1 MIKLRDEEIEWIIN
15 AYRRLNLQ
23 VGASKL
29 AIQQAYNIY
38 STSFDRFNEDR
49 NIHQFNLENQ
59 KLILQAYEQCMKVV
73 EIPDLVEQVNDYH
86 TRNYKKASNA
96 IQIFSAIISTNNYI
110 SKFLFT
116 KWILLYRKWTSLDLI
131 HQDKVNLSVDKILK
145 YAFGDLILNFVL
157 LAGISLTLSSI
168 MLTLW
173 IIFILCAFIYSLV
186 YAFTHIHETFK
197 KLSFWVKEKFVPI
210 LMMLGFIGIIF
221 IAIQNKDFL
230 KDKTKSVEKPKQ
242 PEIEIEQKPPVVIGS
257 SVLPVD
263 NQQNPTQDN
272 NENEKI
278 RFATSPFGGFININQ
293 DASRGKPIL
302 EVPHGTRLTILLNK
316 SIPNYWYF
324 VKEANGYISAQA
336 LSANPPTIKK
346 TFFMRKDIL
355 QNLII
360 TDNQLS
366 PKVIQYFKIEN
377 DKAIYYDR
385 SINLEEDGIYTI
397 EEGKILIS
405 IKDKK
410 YSLRYL
416 KNSQFEITQL

>member
-1 MIKLRDEEIEWIIN
+1 MIKLKDEEIEWILN

-29 AIQQAYNIY
+29 AIQQAYNTF
-38 STSFDRFNEDR
+38 STPFDRLNEER
-49 NIHQFNLENQ
+49 SIHQFNLENQ
-59 KLILQAYEQCMKVV
+59 KLILQAYEQCMKAV
-73 EIPDLVEQVNDYH
+73 EIPDLLEQVNDYY
-86 TRNYKKASNA
+86 TRNYKKASNV
-96 IQIFSAIISTNNYI
+96 IHIFSAIISRNNSI

-116 KWILLYRKWTSLDLI
+116 KWILLYRKWTCLDLI
-131 HQDKVNLSVDKILK
+131 HQDKVNLSVNKILK
-145 YAFGDLILNFVL
+145 YAFGDLILHFVFL
-157 LAGISLTLSSI
+157 GGISLALILI

-173 IIFILCAFIYSLV
+173 LIFILCAILYSLV
-186 YAFTHIHETFK
+186 YVFTHLHDTLK
-197 KLSFWVKEKFVPI
+197 KLSYRMKEKFVPI

-221 IAIQNKDFL
+221 FTIQNKDFL

-242 PEIEIEQKPPVVIGS
+242 PEIDIEQKPPVVIGS
-257 SVLPVD
+257 SVLPVN

-278 RFATSPFGGFININQ
+278 RFASNPSGGFININKF
-293 DASRGKPIL
+293 ASRGIPIL

-316 SIPNYWYF
+316 SIPNYWYY

-336 LSANPPTIKK
+336 LSTNAPTIKK

-366 PKVIQYFKIEN
+366 PKAIQYFKIEN

-385 SINLEEDGIYTI
+385 SINLEEEGIYTL

-410 YSLRYL
+410 YNLRYL